1 MRLKGNEK
9 GKKIIWLIIAMLMV
23 LLCFKG
29 CRKKIHMDEEKCAEV
44 ALEYMKNKYGK
55 EFVLISSSEIIRIN
69 GPAGIAEV
77 EVQNVEDKN
86 IYIITI
92 YPNGKSD
99 KDKDGYYD
107 SYKVISDDYM
117 CVLVED
123 YAKNGMAEL
132 LSDAGL
138 TEFVCSVSMRS
149 IGFEG
154 EWGIASEFPIPDEDT
169 FSMKNVLNNYTI
181 STYCWLFIPES
192 ENNDMLQENIERTI
206 KPLVLKGYIKFDI
219 NIYSNEDYA
228 IIKETNNGSIENKV
242 TEKEYFS
249 FIIKN
254 K

>member
-1 MRLKGNEK
+1 MKK
-9 GKKIIWLIIAMLMV
+9 GKKIIWLGIAMLMV

-29 CRKKIHMDEEKCAEV
+29 CKKKIHMDEEKCAEV
-44 ALEYMKNKYGK
+44 ALEYMKSKYGK
-55 EFVLISSSEIIRIN
+55 EFILIRSNEIMRIN
-69 GPAGIAEV
+69 GPAGIAIVTVSIAENEEEYRV
-77 EVQNVEDKN
+77 
-86 IYIITI
+86 TI
-92 YPNGKSD
+92 YPDGKSD
-99 KDKDGYYD
+99 KDKDAYYD

-132 LSDAGL
+132 LSSAGL
-138 TEFVCSVSMRS
+138 TEFICRASMKTNQY
-149 IGFEG
+149 EG
-154 EWGIASEFPIPDEDT
+154 EWGITSELPIPDEDT
-169 FSMKNVLNNYTI
+169 FSIKDVLKNYTM
-181 STYCWLFIPES
+181 STYCWIDIPES